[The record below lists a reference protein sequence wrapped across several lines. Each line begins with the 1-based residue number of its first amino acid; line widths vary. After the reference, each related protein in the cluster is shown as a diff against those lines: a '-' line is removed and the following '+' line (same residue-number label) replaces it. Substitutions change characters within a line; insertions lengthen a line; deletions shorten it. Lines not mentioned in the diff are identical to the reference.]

1 MIRMIQSQS
10 AGHAKSYFKDALAK
24 SDYYVSDQELPGFW
38 QGRLADRLGL
48 DTFEMKDAFF
58 ALCENQHPGT
68 GDNLTPRTKE
78 NRKIGYDI
86 NFHCPKS
93 VSILHAFSQDDH
105 ILKAFQYSVT
115 EAMQSIQDDAKT
127 LVRMKG
133 QQGTRDTSELAWA
146 HFTHQTARPIEGQVP
161 DPHLHSHCFVF
172 NATWDATEERIKA
185 GEFRD
190 IKRDMPYYQ
199 AMFHKSLSDRL
210 SDLGYNIRKTDKS
223 FEIDGVPQK
232 VIDLFCKRTDEIGR
246 IAKEKGISTA
256 KELDQLGA
264 RSRASKQKG
273 RDMAE
278 LRGEWRQQIE
288 RLGEDGKSGGVV
300 RFAPSPA
307 AIPVLT
313 ATLCLE
319 HAKRHHFER
328 ASVVPERKMLETAC
342 RHSIGT
348 KIGSGEIR
356 AAFDADN
363 KLIHVMEGSRR
374 MCTEIGVLGEE
385 KRMVELAKQGQG
397 KLIPLYDTAPELTL
411 FGQQAAAVEHILT
424 TANRVS
430 IIRGAAGTGKTTILR
445 EAMEKFEA
453 KGKEVTVVAPTAQ
466 ASRGVLREDEGIAG
480 ADTVARLLM
489 DKEMQARLK
498 GQVLWVDE
506 AGLLGTKDM
515 TSLLEIA
522 TEQNAQLI
530 LGGDTRQ
537 HASVV
542 RGDALR
548 ILNKFANVRV
558 AEVTKIY
565 RQESREYKSA
575 VKDLSDGKV
584 ANGFSKLDKLGF
596 IKAIERDSADDALVD
611 GYMDAL
617 KSGKSALVVC
627 PTHAQGSEITGRI
640 RARMRED
647 GMLGRKEIDVLRLK
661 NLNLTEAERADTR
674 NYEDGQIVKFQQN
687 VPGFAR
693 GSLWTVEKNGNE
705 VLLVNSDGERKP
717 VPTKRSKDF
726 QLYALEKISLSK
738 GDRVVITEGSTDRNG
753 KKLENST
760 ILTVTRVL
768 KNGEIELQHEK
779 SKNTYHIDKGFGC
792 INYGQCVTSH
802 ASQGKTV
809 DEVFIYQPSTTF
821 NASNAKQF
829 YVSISRGKQKAHLFT
844 DNKGELLE
852 QVKEPGDRQ
861 SALELMD
868 GRHRDRNLSLE
879 FKQQQTITIQ
889 KNRNHEPDR

>member
-38 QGRLADRLGL
+38 QGKLAERLGL
-48 DTFEMKDAFF
+48 DKFEMKEAFF
-58 ALCENQHPGT
+58 ALCENQHPAT

-93 VSILHAFSQDDH
+93 VSVLNAFSQDDH
-105 ILKAFQYSVT
+105 ILTAFQDSVT
-115 EAMQSIQDDAKT
+115 ETMRVIESDAKT

-133 QQGTRDTSELAWA
+133 QQGTRETSELAWA

-172 NATWDATEERIKA
+172 NATWDAAEERIKA

-210 SDLGYNIRKTDKS
+210 ADLGYGIRKTDKS

-246 IAKEKGISTA
+246 IAKEKGVSNA

-264 RSRASKQKG
+264 RSRTSKQKG

-278 LRGEWRQQIE
+278 LKAEWRQQIDQM
-288 RLGEDGKSGGVV
+288 GDDGKSNGAV
-300 RFAPSPA
+300 RFGLIPSAPT
-307 AIPVLT
+307 LT
-313 ATLCLE
+313 ASQCLD
-319 HAKRHHFER
+319 HAKLHHFER
-328 ASVVPERKMLETAC
+328 ASVVPERKMLETAY

-348 KIGSGEIR
+348 KTGSAEIK

-397 KLIPLYDTAPELTL
+397 KLMPLYEKAPELTL

-445 EAMEKFEA
+445 EAMEKIEA
-453 KGKEVTVVAPTAQ
+453 AGKSVTVVAPTTQ
-466 ASRGVLREDEGIAG
+466 ASRGVLRDEEGIAG
-480 ADTVARLLM
+480 AETVARLIV
-489 DKEMQARLK
+489 DKAMQENLQ

-515 TSLLEIA
+515 TALLEIA
-522 TEQNAQLI
+522 TAQNAQLI

-537 HASVV
+537 HASVA

-548 ILNKFANVRV
+548 VINKFAKVQV

-565 RQESREYKSA
+565 RQEGKEYKSA
-575 VKDLSDGKV
+575 VKDLSEGLV

-596 IKAIERDSADDALVD
+596 IKTIERDAVDDTLVG
-611 GYMDAL
+611 GYLDVL

-627 PTHAQGSEITGRI
+627 PTHAQGDEITQRI
-640 RARMRED
+640 RARMKEEQ
-647 GMLGRKEIDVLRLK
+647 MLGRKEIDVLRLK
-661 NLNLTEAERADTR
+661 NLNYTEAEKADLR
-674 NYEDGQIVKFQQN
+674 NYESGQVVKFHQN
-687 VPGFAR
+687 APGFQR
-693 GSLWTVEKNGNE
+693 GSLWTVYVKDNR
-705 VLLVNSDGERKP
+705 VTLSNSQGERKVLP
-717 VPTKRSKDF
+717 ADRCQHYSVYEEYTI
-726 QLYALEKISLSK
+726 QLSK
-738 GDRVVITEGSTDRNG
+738 GDKVVITDGGTDKSGKRLDNG
-753 KKLENST
+753 TMLEVMRVSKK
-760 ILTVTRVL
+760 
-768 KNGEIELQHEK
+768 GEIELRHEK
-779 SKNTYHIDKGFGC
+779 SKNIFHLDSTFGS
-792 INYGQCVTSH
+792 INYAHCVTSH

-809 DEVFIYQPSTTF
+809 DEVFIYQPASTF

-829 YVSISRGKQKAHLFT
+829 YVSISRGKQKAHLYT
-844 DNKGELLE
+844 DSKEELLE
-852 QVKEPGDRQ
+852 EVQNDGDRQ
-861 SALELMD
+861 SALELVKD
-868 GRHRDRNLSLE
+868 RHRERRLTRN
-879 FKQQQTITIQ
+879 FQQQQTATIQ